1 MRLSHR
7 RRLVSGK
14 LASTLL
20 MSLAPAT
27 PVQADAIYTKSGDI
41 LSGQLISFQDGL
53 CLFKTRYGVP
63 ISVQANE
70 LAGLSTDAR
79 HRITFASGDIASGR
93 LLHTSGGST
102 VLESD
107 SFGRAEIASDSITAM
122 TRLFDDKKRDGAEN
136 VKASEPRVG
145 SDGGQQA
152 PMDFLTGSTVLL
164 APGKLEL
171 EWALQY
177 KQARISHSL
186 MDVGYFQMSAQ
197 NSMQLELSTT
207 MRVGLSQDTEAWLSL
222 PLTHTGIEQVSSN
235 EYVRS
240 TSQWA
245 LGDISAGLQYQ
256 WLQESAQWPA
266 VSLTM
271 TFSAP
276 TGKKRYYPPEETWR
290 DPLSNGSGHWG
301 LAPGIA
307 FVRSSDPAMLF
318 GGLSYRWSFERRI
331 DAYRVQPGAGLTGYL
346 GLGFALN
353 DKLSVGTRVSFSHY
367 RNLRV
372 DGQTIA
378 GSGKDPL
385 DLSLSASYRAFE
397 QWTISPQVSFGLNEE
412 AGPAYVSL
420 RMNRRFE

>member
-1 MRLSHR
+1 MVRKTSKR
-7 RRLVSGK
+7 ANPGS
-14 LASTLL
+14 
-20 MSLAPAT
+20 AT
-27 PVQADAIYTKSGDI
+27 
-41 LSGQLISFQDGL
+41 
-53 CLFKTRYGVP
+53 
-63 ISVQANE
+63 
-70 LAGLSTDAR
+70 
-79 HRITFASGDIASGR
+79 
-93 LLHTSGGST
+93 
-102 VLESD
+102 
-107 SFGRAEIASDSITAM
+107 TAVNKPP
-122 TRLFDDKKRDGAEN
+122 L
-136 VKASEPRVG
+136 
-145 SDGGQQA
+145 
-152 PMDFLTGSTVLL
+152 DFLAGSTVLL

-177 KQARISHSL
+177 KQARTSHSL
-186 MDVGYFQMSAQ
+186 MNVGYFQMSAQ
-197 NSMQLELSTT
+197 NSTQLEWATT
-207 MRVGLSQDTEAWLSL
+207 LRAGLAHDVEAWLSL
-222 PLTHTGIEQVSSN
+222 PLTHTGIEQVSTN

-240 TSQWA
+240 ASQWA

-256 WLQESAQWPA
+256 WLRETAQWPA

-290 DPLSNGSGHWG
+290 DPLSNGSGHWS

-318 GGLSYRWSFERRI
+318 GGLNYRWSLERRI
-331 DAYRVQPGAGLTGYL
+331 DAYRVQPGAGLAGYL
-346 GLGFALN
+346 GLGLALN

-397 QWTISPQVSFGLNEE
+397 QWTISPQVSFGLNDE

>member
-1 MRLSHR
+1 MRPFHTR
-7 RRLVSGK
+7 QVTGK
-14 LASTLL
+14 LASLL
-20 MSLAPAT
+20 FFSLAAT
-27 PVQADAIYTKSGDI
+27 DPVQADAIYTRSGDI

-63 ISVQANE
+63 VSVQAHD
-70 LAGLSTDAR
+70 LAGLSTDER
-79 HRITFASGDIASGR
+79 HRITFANGDIASGR
-93 LLHTSGGST
+93 LLHTPDGST
-102 VLESD
+102 VLESG
-107 SFGRAEIASDSITAM
+107 SFGRAEVASDSITAM

-136 VKASEPRVG
+136 VKAAEPRIG
-145 SDGGQQA
+145 DDSSQQA
-152 PMDFLTGSTVLL
+152 PLDFLAGSTVLL

-177 KQARISHSL
+177 KQARTSHSL
-186 MDVGYFQMSAQ
+186 MNVGYFQMSAQ
-197 NSMQLELSTT
+197 NSTQLEWATT
-207 MRVGLSQDTEAWLSL
+207 LRAGLNHDVEAWLSL
-222 PLTHTGIEQVSSN
+222 PLTHTGIEQVSTN

-245 LGDISAGLQYQ
+245 LGDIGAGLQYQ
-256 WLQESAQWPA
+256 WLRETAQWPA

-271 TFSAP
+271 TLSAP

-290 DPLSNGSGHWG
+290 DPLSNGSGHWS

-318 GGLSYRWSFERRI
+318 GGLSYRWSRERRI
-331 DAYRVQPGAGLTGYL
+331 DGYRVQPGPGLSGYL
-346 GLGFALN
+346 GLGLALN

-397 QWTISPQVSFGLNEE
+397 HWTISPQVSFGLNDE